1 MDPDGKKNW
10 RQFQTLKP
18 DRTQLSKSARR
29 LELVTVRHAHKFLV
43 QRWENVRE
51 VRRHM
56 LGWLLLVGLL
66 ISVTGMQMVWNQQS
80 YMVEAAVPGGTYAEG
95 VTGNIDT
102 LNPIYASTN
111 AERSASKLI
120 FASLLSYDR
129 DGRLRGDL
137 AENWSV
143 NDSGTTYTVNL
154 RDNAKW
160 HDDTPFTAADV
171 VFTIETIK
179 NIDAR
184 SPYYSS
190 WQSVDVEAVND
201 STVTFTLPA
210 IYAPFP
216 HALTIGMLPE
226 HLLGETNPAV
236 LRESS
241 FSTEP
246 VGTGPFSFRNIQ
258 NIDVEQGRKVVHL
271 RAYEEY
277 FSGAPK
283 LDRFQLHTYGE
294 LSQLERALRTNEVSA
309 ISDATAQ
316 MATTLSDENFVA
328 IDAPINNGAYAMFR
342 NDSEALKDVKVRQA
356 LQLGTDT
363 TKIIELLDNRVE
375 PLNGPLL
382 SSQVGDS
389 LARPAAF
396 NAAKAND
403 TLNQAGWA
411 RNEDGTR
418 EKDGTILSVSIVSV
432 ESGDYPIVL
441 EELARQWRDLG
452 VQVESN
458 LVASEDVQQTVLRP
472 RAYDVLLFE
481 LAIGSDPD
489 VYAYWHSSQ
498 ASQSGLNFANYDSP
512 IADDA
517 LETGRT
523 SHERN
528 LRDEKYKT
536 FVERWVA
543 DAPAI
548 PLYRA
553 ALHYVTAPNV
563 RAIPQGAQLVD
574 AIDRYRAIDYWTVE
588 RGRLY
593 MTP

>member
-1 MDPDGKKNW
+1 MNPDGKKNW

-18 DRTQLSKSARR
+18 DRAQLSQKARR
-29 LELVTVRHAHKFLV
+29 LELVTVRHAQKFLV

-66 ISVTGMQMVWNQQS
+66 ISVTGMQMVWNQES

-111 AERSASKLI
+111 AERSASRLI
-120 FASLLSYDR
+120 FAPLLSYDR

-137 AENWSV
+137 AENWSI
-143 NDSGTTYTVNL
+143 DESGKKYTVNL
-154 RDNAKW
+154 RQNAVW
-160 HDDTPFTAADV
+160 HDGTPFTSGDV
-171 VFTIETIK
+171 AFTIDRIK
-179 NIDAR
+179 DIDAR

-190 WQSVDVEAVND
+190 WQSVTVDVVND
-201 STVTFTLPA
+201 STVRFTLPA
-210 IYAPFP
+210 VYAPFP
-216 HALTIGMLPE
+216 HALTIGLLPE
-226 HLLGETNPAV
+226 HLLGEVEPAA

-271 RAYEEY
+271 RANEDY
-277 FSGAPK
+277 FRGAPK
-283 LDRFQLHTYGE
+283 LERFQLHTYGE
-294 LSQLERALRTNEVSA
+294 SSQLERALRTNEVSA
-309 ISDATAQ
+309 VSDATAQ
-316 MATTLSDENFVA
+316 MASMLADEGFEA
-328 IDAPINNGAYAMFR
+328 IDAPVNNGAYALLR
-342 NDSEALKDVKVRQA
+342 NDSEILKDVAVRRA

-363 TKIIELLDNRVE
+363 TKIIELLDDRVE
-375 PLNGPLL
+375 PLNGPLIG
-382 SSQVGDS
+382 SQVADG

-396 NAAKAND
+396 DAKKANEALD
-403 TLNQAGWA
+403 KAGWVK
-411 RNEDGTR
+411 NDDGTR
-418 EKDGTILSVSIVSV
+418 EKEGVALGLSVVSV
-432 ESGDYPIVL
+432 ESGDYPLVL
-441 EELARQWRDLG
+441 EELARQWRELG
-452 VQVESN
+452 IQVESD

-481 LAIGSDPD
+481 LALGSDPD

-498 ASQSGLNFANYDSP
+498 ASQNGLNFANYDSP

-517 LETGRT
+517 LESART
-523 SHERN
+523 RHERN

-536 FVERWVA
+536 FVERWVS

-563 RAIPQGAQLVD
+563 RAIPKNAQLID
-574 AIDRYRAIDYWTVE
+574 SIDRYRAVEYWAVE